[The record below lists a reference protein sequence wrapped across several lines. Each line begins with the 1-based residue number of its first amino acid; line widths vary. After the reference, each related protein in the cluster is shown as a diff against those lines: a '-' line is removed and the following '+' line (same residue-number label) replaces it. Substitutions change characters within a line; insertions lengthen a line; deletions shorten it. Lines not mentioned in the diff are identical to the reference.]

1 MKTKKTFNCVEM
13 KRRGAK
19 IIHNQIATLTPKE
32 QLIFWQKRNELL
44 KKRQKKIKRRAQMTQ
59 TP

>member
-13 KRRGAK
+13 KRRSAE
-19 IIHNQIATLTPKE
+19 IISKQIATLTPKE

-44 KKRQKKIKRRAQMTQ
+44 KKRQQKIKTQ
-59 TP
+59 HKSSAN

>member
-13 KRRGAK
+13 KRRGAE
-19 IIHNQIATLTPKE
+19 IIYKQIATLTPKE

-44 KKRQKKIKRRAQMTQ
+44 KKRQKK
-59 TP
+59 

>member
-13 KRRGAK
+13 KRRGAE
-19 IIHNQIATLTPKE
+19 IIYKQVATLTAKE

-44 KKRQKKIKRRAQMTQ
+44 KKRQKKIKTQ
-59 TP
+59 YKNSAD

>member
-13 KRRGAK
+13 KRRGAE
-19 IIHNQIATLTPKE
+19 IIYKQSATLTPKE

-44 KKRQKKIKRRAQMTQ
+44 KKRQKKIKTQ
-59 TP
+59 YKNSAN